1 MDYKKSKMKIAAFIP
16 ARKNSKRIRH
26 KNRLRIDNELCIQ
39 KVIDN
44 IQKSKLADDIFVST
58 DDEYFYDRL
67 RNTHFLDR
75 KSKYSDDFS
84 TVIDLLSW
92 HQKEHLN
99 EFDYILHLYPHS
111 ICIDSETLKKAFSKF
126 KNSVESR
133 MISIAKLPSPL
144 EWTLKIKNKRLVSNY
159 PGSELIRSQDLE
171 DNFYNTGQF
180 YMYKKDWFVEKDLE
194 KKTGFEIARF
204 KGVDVDEEEDIELLK
219 LAYKYYKK
227 G

>member
-1 MDYKKSKMKIAAFIP
+1 
-16 ARKNSKRIRH
+16 
-26 KNRLRIDNELCIQ
+26 
-39 KVIDN
+39 
-44 IQKSKLADDIFVST
+44 
-58 DDEYFYDRL
+58 
-67 RNTHFLDR
+67 
-75 KSKYSDDFS
+75 
-84 TVIDLLSW
+84 
-92 HQKEHLN
+92 
-99 EFDYILHLYPHS
+99 
-111 ICIDSETLKKAFSKF
+111 
-126 KNSVESR
+126 